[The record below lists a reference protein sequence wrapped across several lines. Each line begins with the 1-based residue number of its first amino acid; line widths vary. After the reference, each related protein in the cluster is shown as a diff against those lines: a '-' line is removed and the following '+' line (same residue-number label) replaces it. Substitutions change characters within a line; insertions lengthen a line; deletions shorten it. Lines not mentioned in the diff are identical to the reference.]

1 MTGSGLASAHACSIY
16 RTAGTLAGYQTGST
30 ACAADSRFVTTGGR
44 HGERTSPGIR
54 R

>member
-1 MTGSGLASAHACSIY
+1 MTGSGLASAHASSIY

>member
-1 MTGSGLASAHACSIY
+1 MTGSGLASAQACSRY

-30 ACAADSRFVTTGGR
+30 AGAAYSRFGTTGGR

-54 R
+54 W